1 MVKLRKIGCTRA
13 LRHRRRADGF
23 VAELDRDTAGQR
35 NEPSMHSS
43 TSSGLDLDRPFSR
56 VAGHGCLGG
65 NRRAN
70 GRCSARP
77 YAMTAVVPLASLLV
91 IGVALT

>member
-1 MVKLRKIGCTRA
+1 MVKLRKIGCTR
-13 LRHRRRADGF
+13 RYRRRADGF
-23 VAELDRDTAGQR
+23 VAELDRDTAGQS

-43 TSSGLDLDRPFSR
+43 TSSGLPWIVLSVGWLAM
-56 VAGHGCLGG
+56 VAWVAIVEPTDDAAP
-65 NRRAN
+65 RA
-70 GRCSARP
+70 